1 MAAFG
6 QENSTGMQRLYSP
19 VRGQLGSRTGRWG
32 QERATNVSSAGI
44 LHPVLPTLFPYSCFH
59 KSLLKFWSKQ

>member
-19 VRGQLGSRTGRWG
+19 VRGQLGSRAERQG
-32 QERATNVSSAGI
+32 QERATNVSSASI
-44 LHPVLPTLFPYSCFH
+44 PHLVLPTLFPYSCFH
-59 KSLLKFWSKQ
+59 KSFLKFWSKQ